1 MANSSGPIR
10 ADGWLAY
17 VATHDGE
24 IHLVASDGSND
35 HALTTNTANIN
46 WHHLV
51 WSPDHRWLA
60 AVGNNKRGINQIYLL
75 DTTSNL
81 PDIDPIVNGF
91 DPIWSPDSLQL
102 AYLATEVSGATAGRS
117 SVIDLKHR
125 IVTHIND
132 NLTSLSPQ
140 WFPDGQRLLV
150 GQDTIYR
157 VRLSNKSSGYQVN
170 LVQHLNLDFINTCT
184 ATALSPEGSRLAAL
198 EQDKNGLPEVVIYN
212 LAVEGAASTP
222 IATIKKSDETLTIG
236 RNCGQQRL
244 TWTPTGHSIYFYA
257 QGPNRYYT
265 VLVSAISGETK
276 FLGGVLEPSF
286 NSNSNYL
293 ADYNPT
299 TKQVYVISANSS
311 RPTNPYP
318 IANASFAPVWQPTI

>member
-1 MANSSGPIR
+1 
-10 ADGWLAY
+10 
-17 VATHDGE
+17 VTTHDGE
-24 IHLVASDGSND
+24 IHLVTSDGSSD
-35 HALTTNTANIN
+35 HALTTNTTNIN
-46 WHHLV
+46 WHQLV

-60 AVGNNKRGINQIYLL
+60 AVGSNKKGINQIYLL
-75 DTTSNL
+75 DTTSSH
-81 PDIDPIVNGF
+81 PDINPIVNGF
-91 DPIWSPDSLQL
+91 NPVWSPNSLQL
-102 AYLATEVSGATAGRS
+102 AYLASEVSSVTAGRS

-125 IVTHIND
+125 IVTHLND

-157 VRLSNKSSGYQVN
+157 VMLSNKNSGYQVN

-198 EQDKNGLPEVVIYN
+198 EQDKNGLPELVVYN
-212 LAVEGAASTP
+212 LAVEGATPPTP
-222 IATIKKSDETLTIG
+222 IATIKKTDEALTMG

-244 TWTPTGHSIYFYA
+244 AWTPTGHSVYFYA
-257 QGPNRYYT
+257 QGANKYYT
-265 VLVSAISGETK
+265 VLVAAISGETK

-286 NSNSNYL
+286 SPDGNYL

-299 TKQVYVISANSS
+299 TKQVYVISANAS

-318 IANASFAPVWQPTI
+318 IANASFAPVWQPNL